1 MHWIQDQG
9 EKMSNRRCPNCNELV
24 PSHSVTCPK
33 CYSQVPRDNT
43 PERKSPAP
51 TSSKSFERNMTIAT
65 LLAAIPGIFG
75 LQGLGLIY
83 LDHRESKGWYFLIIG
98 AVIFMSMV
106 LCVSWWDSVGAF
118 TRVIL
123 IFALILLAVVY
134 FSSYLAQLLETRFGS
149 VLKFLRV

>member
-1 MHWIQDQG
+1 
-9 EKMSNRRCPNCNELV
+9 MSNRRCPNCNEIV
-24 PSHSVTCPK
+24 PSNSVTCPK
-33 CYSQVPRDNT
+33 CYSQVPRNDVS
-43 PERKSPAP
+43 ERKSSAT
-51 TSSKSFERNMTIAT
+51 TSSRSLQRNMTIAT

-83 LDHRESKGWYFLIIG
+83 LDHKESKGWYFLIIG
-98 AVIFMSMV
+98 ALIFMSMV
-106 LCVSWWDSVGAF
+106 LCVSWWDSVGSF

-123 IFALILLAVVY
+123 IFALILLAIVY

>member
-1 MHWIQDQG
+1 
-9 EKMSNRRCPNCNELV
+9 MSNRRCPNCNEIV
-24 PSHSVTCPK
+24 PSNSVTCPK
-33 CYSQVPRDNT
+33 CYSQVPRNDVS
-43 PERKSPAP
+43 ERKSSAT
-51 TSSKSFERNMTIAT
+51 TSSGSLQRNMTIAT

-83 LDHRESKGWYFLIIG
+83 LDHKESKGWYFLIIG
-98 AVIFMSMV
+98 ALIFMSMV
-106 LCVSWWDSVGAF
+106 LCVSWWDSVGSF

-123 IFALILLAVVY
+123 IFALILLAIVY